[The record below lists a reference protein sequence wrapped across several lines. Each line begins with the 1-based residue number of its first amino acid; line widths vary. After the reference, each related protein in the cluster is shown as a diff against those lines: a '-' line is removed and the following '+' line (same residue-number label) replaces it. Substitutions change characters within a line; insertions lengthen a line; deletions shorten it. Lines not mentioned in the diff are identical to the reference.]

1 MYKSKNIKIR
11 VTTQTTQK
19 SKQHRDENVP
29 KRSNVFEGLIYV
41 SHVFEGPSIT
51 FDASINKHQFSVVL
65 I

>member
-1 MYKSKNIKIR
+1 MYKSKNIKKR

-29 KRSNVFEGLIYV
+29 KRSNVFGDLIYV
-41 SHVFEGPSIT
+41 SNVFEGPSKT
-51 FDASINKHQFSVVL
+51 FDASIIKRQFSVVL